1 MIIKLVNAKRE
12 LIGIRRIEKYNGELI
27 KVDTVS
33 YRPIKKEDYKIILK
47 KSLNKMNEYKEEL
60 DAQIKKERH
69 KKSLTNFLNKMSKLE
84 YLTVEDMIEAVKMNS
99 NLVYMYDLISCLEDI
114 KATKKGLRV
123 TDARGNKVYFYP
135 KDTYKFYKCNF
146 IGMI

>member
-1 MIIKLVNAKRE
+1 MIIKLVNTKRE
-12 LIGIRRIEKYNGELI
+12 LIGIRRIEKYNNEWI
-27 KVDTVS
+27 QVDTIS
-33 YRPIKKEDYKIILK
+33 CYPIKKEDYKTILQ
-47 KSLNKMNEYKEEL
+47 KSLNTMNKYKEEL
-60 DAQIKKERH
+60 DEQNKKERH

-84 YLTVEDMIEAVKMNS
+84 YLTVEDMIDAVKMNS

-114 KATKKGLRV
+114 KATKKGLKG